1 MVTIIMR
8 VCVTRAMRCAPF
20 QFWCALVST
29 FRCSHALVFFL
40 MRVHGPRY
48 KSVTKYMS
56 DFSRCNDIVRC
67 TVVAATL
74 ADVTSVV
81 SALLDSASIVVVR
94 IKNRFADGYDAKPSG
109 GYLDCQLLV
118 VFIDG
123 NGRWQFGEVQVNLE
137 QMVAIKERDGGG
149 HSVFKFAR
157 SLAAFDAKTYAYSGP
172 WSESVSEQIASG
184 VLLGVDLTSGGVGKD
199 GAKLAVSLSSPQ
211 CRVTSI
217 M

>member
-1 MVTIIMR
+1 M
-8 VCVTRAMRCAPF
+8 C
-20 QFWCALVST
+20 
-29 FRCSHALVFFL
+29 
-40 MRVHGPRY
+40 
-48 KSVTKYMS
+48 

-67 TVVAATL
+67 TVVVAKL

-123 NGRWQFGEVQVNLE
+123 NGRWHFGEVQVNLE

-157 SLAAFDAKTYAYSGP
+157 SLAAFDAKTYTYSGP

-184 VLLGVDLTSGGVGKD
+184 VLLTVDLTNGGVGKG

-217 M
+217 L

>member
-1 MVTIIMR
+1 VRDSIL
-8 VCVTRAMRCAPF
+8 VCSYLHSDVHMLLC
-20 QFWCALVST
+20 L
-29 FRCSHALVFFL
+29 L

-48 KSVTKYMS
+48 KSVTKYMC

-67 TVVAATL
+67 TVVVAKL

-81 SALLDSASIVVVR
+81 SALLDSARVVVVR

-118 VFIDG
+118 VFNDG

-137 QMVAIKERDGGG
+137 QMVAIKERAGGG

-157 SLAAFDAKTYAYSGP
+157 SLAAFDAKTFTYSGR
-172 WSESVSEQIASG
+172 WSESVSQQIASG
-184 VLLGVDLTSGGVGKD
+184 VLLEVDLLNGRLRED
-199 GAKLAVSLSSPQ
+199 GAAAKLAVSLSSPK

-217 M
+217 K